1 MRVSAFPAVAAI
13 RAGSLPEAIAAE
25 SEASC
30 FYHAGSRAAIPCDQC
45 GRFLCQLCDIEIGG
59 RHLCPACFQAGVS
72 ERKIEVVETRR
83 TMYDSVALAF
93 AILPALL
100 VWPMVVGAP
109 AALWVVFRRWRS
121 PGSIVPRTRIR
132 YYLAALIALA
142 EIAGMAAA
150 IWAVAHVPRPVAR

>member
-1 MRVSAFPAVAAI
+1 MAAFPAVAAN

-59 RHLCPACFQAGVS
+59 RHLCPACFQAGVA
-72 ERKIEVVETRR
+72 ERKIDLVETRR

-93 AILPALL
+93 AVLPALL
-100 VWPMVVGAP
+100 IWPVLVGAP

-121 PGSIVPRTRIR
+121 PGSIVPRTRLR

-142 EIAGMAAA
+142 EIAGMIAV
-150 IWAVAHVPRPVAR
+150 IWAIAHVPRPVAH